1 MQRQTSSTASGRPHG
16 GSQGSGLKRGS
27 DVYVIEE
34 GFSTKAR
41 AKITAMVKPRPLD
54 HTQTHRGRFIFTGQQ
69 DKSYY
74 RY

>member
-1 MQRQTSSTASGRPHG
+1 MASGRPHG

-41 AKITAMVKPRPLD
+41 AKITAMVNPRPLN
-54 HTQTHRGRFIFTGQQ
+54 HTHKHTEEKKSEQKQQ
-69 DKSYY
+69 DKGF
-74 RY
+74 